1 MEKKPNILKNVLVMG
16 IVTLLFSVV
25 TISMILVLGIKPSTQ
40 FYVFAGIVIT
50 AISGIFTAY
59 INSNNAYKDELRE
72 VEKRITKNIVDI
84 GDKYRAKFENIED
97 DVFKNQT
104 EMSRKTNEFMIE
116 SVTSIKSDIKT
127 IQQDFTEFKSEVKEI
142 KSTLDEMTS
151 IKEKREMSYN
161 FNIRGFSPKGRYF
174 ISLSIV
180 IACVVSGIFTGVYA
194 KINDLELQPL
204 IFLIVI
210 CGIVGVIFNL
220 ITFSKYRYVIML
232 NKMIKAHC
240 AEQDEI
246 KEKLKRLYVE
256 ADKLKAGIKNSS
268 ADFVNKDEAI
278 MYEIRTQNLSCNP

>member
-1 MEKKPNILKNVLVMG
+1 MKTLKGLRKIEVLFMNIMDKMVKDDKQMQDIAKTYLAKREFNAAIEAYKSILNKDPYDFVTLRGLMLAAAHLSDTDELIGNEKKG
-16 IVTLLFSVV
+16 FFSYD
-25 TISMILVLGIKPSTQ
+25 P
-40 FYVFAGIVIT
+40 
-50 AISGIFTAY
+50 
-59 INSNNAYKDELRE
+59 D
-72 VEKRITKNIVDI
+72 IVDEVKKAAPEKDRDYFLKLGKI
-84 GDKYRAKFENIED
+84 YSDKKRMFD
-97 DVFKNQT
+97 L
-104 EMSRKTNEFMIE
+104 SNE
-116 SVTSIKSDIKT
+116 IKT
-127 IQQDFTEFKSEVKEI
+127 LEKDCESIEE
-142 KSTLDEMTS
+142 S

-161 FNIRGFSPKGRYF
+161 FNIRGFSPKIRYF

-210 CGIVGVIFNL
+210 CGIVGVILNL

-232 NKMIKAHC
+232 NKMIKVHC
-240 AEQDEI
+240 VEQDEI

-278 MYEIRTQNLSCNP
+278 MYEIRTQNFSCNP

>member
-1 MEKKPNILKNVLVMG
+1 MKTLKGLRKIEVLFMNIMDKMVKDDKQMHDIAKTYLAKREFNAAIEAYKSILNKYPHDFVTLRGLMLAAAHLSDTDELIGNEKKG
-16 IVTLLFSVV
+16 FFSYD
-25 TISMILVLGIKPSTQ
+25 P
-40 FYVFAGIVIT
+40 
-50 AISGIFTAY
+50 
-59 INSNNAYKDELRE
+59 D
-72 VEKRITKNIVDI
+72 IVD
-84 GDKYRAKFENIED
+84 
-97 DVFKNQT
+97 
-104 EMSRKTNEFMIE
+104 
-116 SVTSIKSDIKT
+116 
-127 IQQDFTEFKSEVKEI
+127 EVKKAAPEKDMDYFLKLGKIYSDKKRMFDLSNEI
-142 KSTLDEMTS
+142 QTLEKDHESIEES

-210 CGIVGVIFNL
+210 CGIVGVILNL

-240 AEQDEI
+240 VEQDEI